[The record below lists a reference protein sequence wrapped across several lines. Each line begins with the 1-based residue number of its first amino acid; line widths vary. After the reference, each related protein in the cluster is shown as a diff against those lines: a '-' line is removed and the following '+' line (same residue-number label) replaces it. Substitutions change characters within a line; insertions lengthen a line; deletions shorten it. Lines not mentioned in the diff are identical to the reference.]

1 MILYHYR
8 TCGEHGIPSACR
20 ETSFVTQQVLYSYE
34 IVQRI
39 LHHGGVGRV
48 PQYAGRP
55 ENGILQMQPAGLLKF
70 HYRRG
75 CQEFGH
81 GCNSHYASRGHL
93 HPFLLVSPAV
103 TPAEEQGI
111 IAHNGKGNAAETPV
125 GHIFFDGCIHPSQAW
140 NIGSIIGNHLIETDR
155 NLRGLF
161 LPDRRGIERHADA
174 GEHKY
179 RNQ

>member
-1 MILYHYR
+1 M
-8 TCGEHGIPSACR
+8 
-20 ETSFVTQQVLYSYE
+20 TQQVLYSYE